1 MKVYTMKNNGH
12 MYVEEIPTNTV
23 SSGAIAGLPP
33 DDPPVKKRKK
43 KFKTDMFSR
52 IRNLKLKEDTMEDTT
67 LISEA
72 DSSNSETTSAMRFI
86 QQKRKLAKKQE
97 REKRAQLRKQE
108 IQTLSK
114 AKAKDYQNKASER
127 QKKIAKDINKAS
139 SDSKT
144 MKDSFEFDIYRASFA
159 ELNEEFGYLP
169 EEIQNKIV
177 EVWIELSESNQDKM
191 AHIICEENGLEVI
204 AKFIETL

>member
-33 DDPPVKKRKK
+33 DEPPVKKRKK

-52 IRNLKLKEDTMEDTT
+52 IRNSKLKEETMEDIT
-67 LISEA
+67 LITEA
-72 DSSNSETTSAMRFI
+72 DPGNNETASAMRFI

-97 REKRAQLRKQE
+97 REKRGQLRKQE

-127 QKKIAKDINKAS
+127 QKKVARDINKAS
-139 SDSKT
+139 KDT

-159 ELNEEFGYLP
+159 ELNPNFGYLP
-169 EEIQNKIV
+169 EELQYKIV
-177 EVWIELSESNQDKM
+177 EVWMELSEDNQDKM
-191 AHIICEENGLEVI
+191 AYLICEENGIEMVT
-204 AKFIETL
+204 KFVETL

>member
-33 DDPPVKKRKK
+33 DEPPVKKRKK

-52 IRNLKLKEDTMEDTT
+52 IRNSKLKEETMEDTT
-67 LISEA
+67 LIAEA
-72 DSSNSETTSAMRFI
+72 PDAANNETASAMRFI

-127 QKKIAKDINKAS
+127 QKKIASDINKV
-139 SDSKT
+139 SKDT
-144 MKDSFEFDIYRASFA
+144 MKNSFEFDIYMASFA
-159 ELNEEFGYLP
+159 ELNPDFGYLP
-169 EEIQNKIV
+169 EEIRNKIV
-177 EVWIELSESNQDKM
+177 EVWIELSEDNQDKM
-191 AHIICEENGLEVI
+191 AEIICEENGIEI
-204 AKFIETL
+204 ITKFVETL